1 MLRME
6 ASVAISEAAIASVAI
21 DIAAVAATSEVTES
35 AVISVHRN
43 LKIHD
48 VIKIL

>member
-1 MLRME
+1 ME

-21 DIAAVAATSEVTES
+21 DIAAVAATKSEAIS

-43 LKIHD
+43 LKIHE